1 MGGGKILEKIMS
13 PNYHHIYAYT
23 KIILDNISD
32 FDVSSIGSLP
42 KKSLTCSSCLLLF

>member
-13 PNYHHIYAYT
+13 PNYHQIYAYT
-23 KIILDNISD
+23 KITLDNISD